1 MVESSVGWCGS
12 VGARTWV
19 KRALLASY
27 YKQMNMDMAY
37 HFHASLVV
45 EVVRGDDFPNVG
57 PDFDSHV
64 VHPVLFPLRV
74 DPRHLLLPQ
83 NRRHAT
89 RREPAEN

>member
-1 MVESSVGWCGS
+1 MGVPRSSAGWWKTSDLGKVLFS
-12 VGARTWV
+12 RVLF
-19 KRALLASY
+19 KS
-27 YKQMNMDMAY
+27 MNNDMAY

-57 PDFDSHV
+57 PDFDRHV

-83 NRRHAT
+83 DRRHAT
-89 RREPAEN
+89 RREPVEN